1 MRALSSALLDNRS
14 SIDEIPLGSF
24 RQKLNFAVDPDGRL
38 ARAKGWQRFYKSDVE
53 GNWDLHD
60 QGVSVADREPPTL
73 LFASVSNDGVR
84 RLIEGTKRRLRVLDE
99 TAGTW
104 AVIGSGFGADG
115 NDSLTQVRFHAA
127 ELQNRVIF
135 TNDFDPVQIYTLG
148 DAAVAPLADLSNVDN
163 EIEGNDDGSGLTK
176 AKVVVEFNGFIFL
189 MNTFEGGV
197 RIKNRI
203 RWCHLNVPTA
213 WEVGATITFPG
224 GDAGTSVADY
234 QDLGGPEEILA
245 ALPRG
250 GFMWVFTNQ
259 SIWRCTIS
267 VNLGNAT
274 VTPAIPPGISLTCN
288 KVYSDPKTQAKCLAY
303 PNAIVSTGDAFYYAG
318 REAIWSIDDYNFNNP
333 DRVDWIHRATGI
345 VYKAPASRINKNACE
360 SPIMEFRPAT
370 NDDDSAGAGEIY
382 FSWPSTE
389 TDLND
394 RTLVCN
400 TRAKTCD
407 ERDFGA
413 SAIVNFRKQTPGACN
428 QQVGLIIGLS
438 ADFAL
443 KEADIGNSR
452 EMYNA
457 ATNTYSIA
465 GYYSRLIWTFPFER
479 FDINKILNGLLVERT
494 PEDENDTAVFRLR
507 IGTAGAAL
515 DPAPTNGG
523 RCAVIWRQL
532 KDEKIKCR
540 MVMTAEQ
547 YKAKNIA
554 PHNPARW
561 HFHYEGR
568 YLFAELTVAAAN
580 GSAPTTGGVSISH
593 MEVEAALGSK

>member
-1 MRALSSALLDNRS
+1 MRGLANALLDNRS

-24 RQKLNFAVDPDGRL
+24 RHKLNFSISPDGQL
-38 ARAKGWQRFYKSDVE
+38 SRAKGWQRFYKSDVIT
-53 GNWDLHD
+53 NHDLH
-60 QGVSVADREPPTL
+60 GVSVADREPPTL

-84 RLIEGTKRRLRVLDE
+84 RLIEGTKTRLRVLDE
-99 TAGTW
+99 AAGTW

-127 ELQNRVIF
+127 ELQNRVVF
-135 TNDFDPVQIYTLG
+135 TNNFDKPQIYTLG
-148 DAAVAPLADLSNVDN
+148 SGAVGDIVELASVDN
-163 EIEGNDDGSGLTK
+163 ELDPNGTGLTK

-197 RIKNRI
+197 RIKSRI
-203 RWCHLNVPTA
+203 RWCHLNLPTA
-213 WEVGATITFPG
+213 WMVGDTVPT
-224 GDAGTSVADY
+224 GTSVADY
-234 QDLGGPEEILA
+234 TDLPYSEEILA
-245 ALPRG
+245 AIPRG
-250 GFMWVFTNQ
+250 GFLWIFTNQ

-267 VNLGNAT
+267 VSLGSA
-274 VTPAIPPGISLTCN
+274 VPLIAPSISLDCK

-303 PNAIVSTGDAFYYAG
+303 PNAIVSTGDAIYYAG
-318 REAIWSIDDYNFNNP
+318 RDAVYMIDDYNFNSP
-333 DRVDWIHRATGI
+333 DKVDWIHRATGI
-345 VYKAPASRINKNACE
+345 AYKAPASRINKNACE
-360 SPIMEFRPAT
+360 SPIMEFRPST

-382 FSWPSTE
+382 FSWPASGE
-389 TDLND
+389 DGNDLNNH
-394 RTLVCN
+394 TLACN

-413 SAIVNFRKQTPGACN
+413 SAIVNFRKQSPGACN
-428 QQVGLIIGLS
+428 QQVALIIAS
-438 ADFAL
+438 ADDFTL

-457 ATNTYSIA
+457 TTDAYSIV
-465 GYYSRLIWTFPFER
+465 GYFSRLIWIFPFER
-479 FDINKILNGLLVERT
+479 FDINKILQGLLVERT
-494 PEDENDTAVFRLR
+494 PEDENETAVFRLR
-507 IGTAGAAL
+507 IGTADAAL

-523 RCAVIWRQL
+523 KCRLIWRQL

-540 MVMTAEQ
+540 MAMTAEQ

-561 HFHYEGR
+561 SFYYEAR

-580 GSAPTTGGVSISH
+580 GSAPTTGGVSLSH
-593 MEVEAALGSK
+593 FEVEAALGSK